1 MRQEIRLTPGKDGS
15 GRTFS
20 TTIPLDAIEQAKT
33 LIRKYP
39 NGYGTLEILEPDG
52 AEPRVIKAPL
62 EGILDYLEHSSHI
75 RRVSASSVVV
85 VQAA

>member
-20 TTIPLDAIEQAKT
+20 TTIPLEAVEQT
-33 LIRKYP
+33 RILIRRYP
-39 NGYGTLEILEPDG
+39 DGYGTLEILDPDG
-52 AEPRVIKAPL
+52 AEPRIIRAPL

-75 RRVSASSVVV
+75 RRVSASSDVVR
-85 VQAA
+85 AA